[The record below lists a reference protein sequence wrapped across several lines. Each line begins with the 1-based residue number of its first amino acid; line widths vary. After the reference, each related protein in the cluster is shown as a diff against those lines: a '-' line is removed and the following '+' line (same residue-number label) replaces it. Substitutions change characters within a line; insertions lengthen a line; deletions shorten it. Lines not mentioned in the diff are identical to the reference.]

1 MISKQEIGKRLA
13 EIDWCKIE
21 SDLNQV
27 GFARTASIL
36 SVEECR
42 VLIEQYDEPGV
53 FRSRVVMERHQF
65 GFGEYQYFA
74 DPLPEVVSRLRED
87 LYPPLSRIS
96 QRWAAELESGEQ
108 FPNDLEGLLA
118 LCSKHGQTRPTPLML
133 RYGAGGYNCLH
144 QDLYGEIAFPL
155 QAVCVLSEP
164 GCDYT
169 GGEFLLVEQR
179 PRMQSRGEA
188 ISLQRGELLFFPN
201 RYRPVKGT
209 RGSYRV
215 QVRHG
220 LSRLHS
226 GRRFSL
232 GIIFH
237 NAK

>member
-1 MISKQEIGKRLA
+1 MISKQEIGEKIA
-13 EIDWCKIE
+13 EIDWSRIE
-21 SDLNQV
+21 SDLNQW
-27 GFARTASIL
+27 GFAKTASIL

-42 VLIEQYDEPGV
+42 GLIEQYDQPSV
-53 FRSRVVMERHQF
+53 FRSRIVMERHQF
-65 GFGEYQYFA
+65 GSGEYQYFA

-96 QRWAAELESGEQ
+96 QRWAAELGSGEQ
-108 FPNDLEGLLA
+108 FPNDLEGLLT
-118 LCSKHGQTRPTPLML
+118 LCRKHGQLRPTPLLL
-133 RYGAGGYNCLH
+133 RYDAGGYNCLH

-155 QAVCVLSEP
+155 QAVSVLSQP

-188 ISLQRGELLFFPN
+188 ISLQQGELLFFPN

-232 GIIFH
+232 GVIFH